1 MNFYFTIFT
10 VIVSFSFLQAAG
22 EISYNG
28 CKLDEF
34 VPQKTSAYISQY
46 DLHIPEMTV
55 REIIDFSARCQG
67 VGTRAGKVPCF
78 LHVIIPWVVVYSYK
92 CKLKLTS
99 ISPYAD
105 IMREVNRREKEAGI
119 VPDPDVDTY
128 MKVII
133 SW

>member
-1 MNFYFTIFT
+1 
-10 VIVSFSFLQAAG
+10 
-22 EISYNG
+22 
-28 CKLDEF
+28 
-34 VPQKTSAYISQY
+34 
-46 DLHIPEMTV
+46 MTV

-67 VGTRAGKVPCF
+67 VGARAGKVPCF
-78 LHVIIPWVVVYSYK
+78 LHVIITWVVVCSYK
-92 CKLKLTS
+92 CELKLTS

-105 IMREVNRREKEAGI
+105 IMRKVSSREKEAGI